1 LDIIDAGVYTYKFV
15 ATVPKSLRVVLWGPL
30 QAKELGFTGWSYQD
44 GGETGF
50 LYHSDAR
57 GMKMG
62 TCVATLTYVRR
73 LERAFLTMYLAGYPS
88 DAARE
93 QRLIDVR
100 SMVTEAEMFLSKLS
114 PEAIRFE
121 LADERAL
128 VDNATASRPTVSA
141 PLVPA
146 TTGRPG
152 RAKASVTWEV

>member
-1 LDIIDAGVYTYKFV
+1 MDIIDAGVYTYKFV
-15 ATVPKSLRVVLWGPL
+15 APVPKSLRVVLWGPL

-62 TCVATLTYVRR
+62 SCVATLTYVRR
-73 LERAFLTMYLAGYPS
+73 LERAYLTMYLAGYPS

-100 SMVTEAEMFLSKLS
+100 SMVTEAELFLTKLAS
-114 PEAIRFE
+114 EPIKFE

-128 VDNATASRPTVSA
+128 VDHAQARTATPAKTAAPAATVRFGR
-141 PLVPA
+141 
-146 TTGRPG
+146 GRPG
-152 RAKASVTWEV
+152 VTWEV

>member
-1 LDIIDAGVYTYKFV
+1 MDIIDAGVYTYKFV
-15 ATVPKSLRVVLWGPL
+15 AAAPKSLRVVLWGPL
-30 QAKELGFTGWSYQD
+30 QAKELGFHGWSYQD

-73 LERAFLTMYLAGYPS
+73 LERAYLTMYLAGYPS

-93 QRLIDVR
+93 QRLIEVR
-100 SMVTEAEMFLSKLS
+100 GLVTEAELFLSKLS
-114 PEAIRFE
+114 AQPIKFE

-128 VDNATASRPTVSA
+128 VDHQPARAPTPPTV
-141 PLVPA
+141 PA
-146 TTGRPG
+146 VTARPVRVRATG
-152 RAKASVTWEV
+152 TWEV

>member
-1 LDIIDAGVYTYKFV
+1 MDIIDAGVYVYKFV
-15 ATVPKSLRVVLWGPL
+15 AAVPKSLRVVLWGPL
-30 QAKELGFTGWSYQD
+30 QARELGFDGWSYQD

-73 LERAFLTMYLAGYPS
+73 MERAYLTMYLAGYPS

-100 SMVTEAEMFLSKLS
+100 GLVTEAELFLNKLCS
-114 PEAIRFE
+114 DPIKFE

-128 VDNATASRPTVSA
+128 VDHQPAQTPTPTPAIPTRMTARPS
-141 PLVPA
+141 PL
-146 TTGRPG
+146 RS
-152 RAKASVTWEV
+152 SVTWEV